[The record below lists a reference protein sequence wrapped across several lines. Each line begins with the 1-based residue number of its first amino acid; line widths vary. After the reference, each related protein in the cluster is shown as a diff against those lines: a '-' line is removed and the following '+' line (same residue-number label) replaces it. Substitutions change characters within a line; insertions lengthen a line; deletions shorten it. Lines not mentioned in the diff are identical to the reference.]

1 MFNFKTAGGFYKLWI
16 LKISSVIFFGSADS
30 NKYNFSILSGGGHYS
45 NNNESSKLI
54 DTSTASPTTPKKLF
68 TNIDDNLNTMK
79 SIYNALINSDVVI
92 REFACHIAKRKYR
105 AFIMYFDGMTD
116 SQIINDFLLEPLM
129 QINYNT
135 SFNTNMPLDKYILSN
150 LVPQNNV
157 KTVTSFSEVA
167 SKINSGNCVLFVDT
181 LNIAFDIDAKNFKQR
196 SVDTPENETVIRGP
210 HEAFVENIR
219 TNTSLLR
226 RIVNNENL
234 IIENTNIGALSK
246 TSCSI
251 CYMQNIVNYDLVSE
265 VKYRLNNLDVDS
277 VESTGQLEQLIEENP
292 SYGIPQIVATERPD
306 KCSKSLYQGRVIVLL
321 NGNPYALIMPAVAMD
336 FLASPEDTNLKS
348 NFANFLRFLRILATA
363 ITLLLPGIY
372 IAITD
377 YHQEL
382 LPTELLF
389 SILASRENVP
399 FPIIIEL
406 LIMEISFE
414 LIREAGIR
422 IPSPIGSTIGIVG
435 GLIIGEAAVSAH
447 IVSPILVIVIAITG
461 ISSFAIPDFSFG
473 FHLRIFRFLFVFLG
487 AFLGFLGIGVGIF
500 AYISILCSIKSFGV
514 PFMAPFSPA
523 TVGNSMGYVVP
534 PTWKQ
539 ENRNSFLSTQ
549 KVKRQ
554 NDISKKWQY

>member
-1 MFNFKTAGGFYKLWI
+1 MNFKNFFSDIFGKT
-16 LKISSVIFFGSADS
+16 SSD
-30 NKYNFSILSGGGHYS
+30 KYHFSIPSGGSHF
-45 NNNESSKLI
+45 NNDNASSQLI
-54 DTSTASPTTPKKLF
+54 DTSTSSSTTPKELF

-79 SIYNALINSDVVI
+79 SIYNTLINSDIVV
-92 REFACHIAKRKYR
+92 REFSCLIAKRKYR

-135 SFNTNMPLDKYILSN
+135 SFNKNMPLDKYILNS
-150 LVPQNNV
+150 LMPQNNV
-157 KTVTSFSEVA
+157 KTVSYFSKVA
-167 SKINSGNCVLFVDT
+167 SAINAGNCVLFVDT
-181 LNIAFDIDAKNFKQR
+181 LNIAFNIDAKNFEQR
-196 SVDTPENETVIRGP
+196 TVQAPENETVIRGP

-234 IIENTNIGALSK
+234 IIENTTIGNLSK
-246 TSCSI
+246 TTCSI
-251 CYMQNIVNYDLVSE
+251 CYMQNITNYSLVSE

-277 VESTGQLEQLIEENP
+277 IESSGQLEQLIEEGN
-292 SYGIPQIVATERPD
+292 SYGIPQVLATERPD
-306 KCSKSLYQGRVIVLL
+306 KCAKSLYQGRVIVLL

-348 NFANFLRFLRILATA
+348 NFSNFLRFLRLIAAA

-372 IAITD
+372 IAITSF
-377 YHQEL
+377 HQEL

-399 FPIIIEL
+399 FPVIVEL

-435 GLIIGEAAVSAH
+435 GLIIGEAAVSAS
-447 IVSPILVIVIAITG
+447 IVSPILVIIVAITG

-473 FHLRIFRFLFVFLG
+473 FHLRIFRFVFIFLG
-487 AFLGFLGIGVGIF
+487 ATLGFLGIGIGIF
-500 AYISILCSIKSFGV
+500 SYLSILCNIKSFGV
-514 PFMAPFSPA
+514 PFMSPFAPVTLGSN
-523 TVGNSMGYVVP
+523 VGYMVP
-534 PTWKQ
+534 PTWKR
-539 ENRNSFLSTQ
+539 ENRHRFLSPQ
-549 KVKRQ
+549 SVKRQ
-554 NDISKKWQY
+554 NKISKKWEY